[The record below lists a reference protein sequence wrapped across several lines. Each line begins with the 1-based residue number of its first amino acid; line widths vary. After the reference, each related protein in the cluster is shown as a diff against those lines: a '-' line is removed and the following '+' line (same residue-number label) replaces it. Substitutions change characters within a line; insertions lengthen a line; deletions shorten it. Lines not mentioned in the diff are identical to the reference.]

1 MPPFIDWN
9 AQRAAFEAEA
19 SRIVGRPVA
28 IGGPIA
34 ARFLPYPTLEL
45 ADVSVLGPDGRVL
58 ATIDRFAMD
67 VEVAPLAG
75 GEVRAFSVRLDRPVL
90 LLPLG
95 GDGTVTLP
103 VSEPVLPQR
112 VGAVTLEAVTVS
124 DGRVVIED
132 PARGAITLAGIEG
145 TFAAASG
152 TGTFSGEGSLDGAGE
167 RARFDLR
174 GQVNE
179 AKNGASVQ
187 LAFDAPSLDAR
198 LGFDGSLRLEAGV
211 PRLAGTAD
219 LRRPMPAAQPEVA
232 RAPADERSLWQR
244 MVDRI
249 LWRDEPEA
257 APVAAPEPRTE
268 EGPSLRAAGRLD
280 ATPASAVV
288 TDLRIEAGG
297 AERPY
302 VLAGGGSLNVRA
314 VPSFSLTL
322 QGEPLILEAEGASAP
337 GAPDAP
343 VDPPSF
349 AGRMAVLRSILE
361 TVPQPTIP
369 GQVAL
374 SLPVVSAGEQAIRN
388 VTLDAAPVA
397 GGWAITNLSA
407 ELPGRTVLEAEGAVS
422 VEEGFSFDGHVL
434 LASRQPTGFA
444 DWIAGE
450 VDPAIRRLP
459 VAGFDARVHLDERSQ
474 RFDDLELN
482 IGGDTVRGRL
492 ERASGAAGAL
502 VAAEIAGGRVDA
514 DALLALSALFEGEK
528 AGLERL
534 DRVDLDLAAGPVTLR
549 GVTAGRIDGRLR
561 YDGKRLDLS
570 SLAIADLAGADL
582 RLNGSVDD
590 PGPEAAGSIELSLK
604 AERPAGFLALL
615 RERLPASPLVEA
627 LDRRAGQLGPL
638 DVAGS
643 LSTARD
649 ADGASPSLVVRLDGS
664 AGGSRFD
671 LSAALEKGLQ
681 ARLTGGRFGAELT
694 VDNDSPAVL
703 LRQIGIEAID
713 AGAPG
718 PLELELSLSAS
729 ADGPVL
735 ASGSLRAPD
744 NELSADGELTLSP
757 SGIAGGE
764 LGLTL
769 GSNDLGPWLR
779 TGAVALAPPV
789 SLLPADL
796 AGTASWTDAGWRL
809 ADVEGT
815 LAGTA
820 LSGELHREGG
830 GDALLGGRLTV
841 SDLSL
846 PWASWLVYGS
856 EPRTVDGSGGFWSEA
871 PFPAGAPSALAGL
884 GRFSVDFQV
893 ARLALDPA
901 AVVEEVNGRLD
912 GGDGSLGLVGARGRF
927 AGGTLAG
934 DVEMRRAAGL
944 GGLTLTVEG
953 QGLRATAL
961 GLGERLGPDAVLGG
975 TLGIEASG
983 SSISA
988 LVRGATG
995 AGRID
1000 LSGARLA
1007 GVPAGGLR
1015 PILEAADT
1023 EGFRLDEAAVADFVS
1038 SQAGPGF
1045 PLGAVSSQV
1054 SVDGGVL
1061 RLSPLTIAG
1070 PGAMLGVDGRLG
1082 LADLSLGASARLAFE
1097 AGLDAIEGASPEISY
1112 AVGGTLAEPM
1122 VSADLQSLTN
1132 YLSVRA
1138 LQREEAEVA
1147 ALVERARESARL
1159 RREVRLF
1166 RWRVA
1171 EAERAEAERR
1181 SAAAAAQQR
1190 RIDAVRA
1197 DTEARVR
1204 AQREYDESRR
1214 AVPAA
1219 PAAAV
1224 EAAPAEAPPP
1234 AASEEAALPPQ
1245 AAPVPEPAPLPLSP
1259 QAEPAEAAVPA
1270 IGNVPTPDERPQPP
1284 AAASRPST
1292 SPPATRRR
1300 TAPAAPARTPAPA
1313 APPALDFDAAAPRAP
1328 AIPPAAPSDFPSL
1341 PGVENP
1347 LDF

>member
-19 SRIVGRPVA
+19 SRVVGRPVA
-28 IGGPIA
+28 IRGPIS
-34 ARFLPYPTLEL
+34 ARFLPYPALEL
-45 ADVSVLGPDGRVL
+45 ADVSVLGPDGQAL

-67 VEVAPLAG
+67 VEVAPLFG

-103 VSEPVLPQR
+103 LSKPVLPQR
-112 VGAVTLEAVTVS
+112 VGAVTLEAVTVG

-132 PARGAITLAGIEG
+132 PARGSITLAGIEG

-152 TGTFSGEGSLDGAGE
+152 TGTFSGEGSLDGAGA

-179 AKNGASVQ
+179 AKNGATVQ
-187 LAFDAPSLDAR
+187 IAFDAPSLDAR
-198 LGFDGSLRLEAGV
+198 LGFDGSLRFEAGV

-219 LRRPMPAAQPEVA
+219 LRRPMPAVQPQIA
-232 RAPADERSLWQR
+232 GAPVDERSLWQR
-244 MVDRI
+244 LVDRI

-257 APVAAPEPRTE
+257 APVVAPEPRTD
-268 EGPSLRAAGRLD
+268 GGASLRANGRLD

-302 VLAGGGSLNVRA
+302 VLAGGGSLTLRA

-322 QGEPLILEAEGASAP
+322 QGEPLILDEGDPQPAVASE
-337 GAPDAP
+337 
-343 VDPPSF
+343 PPSF

-450 VDPAIRRLP
+450 VDPAIRRLA

-474 RFDDLELN
+474 RFDNLELN

-514 DALLALSALFEGEK
+514 DALLALAALFEGEK

-561 YDGKRLDLS
+561 YDGKRLDLAN
-570 SLAIADLAGADL
+570 LAIADLAGADL
-582 RLNGSVDD
+582 RLNGSVDG

-729 ADGPVL
+729 AGGPVL

-779 TGAVALAPPV
+779 TGAVALAPPF

-796 AGTASWTDAGWRL
+796 GGTVSWTDAGWRL
-809 ADVEGT
+809 ADLEGT

-820 LSGELHREGG
+820 VSGELHREGG
-830 GDALLGGRLTV
+830 GDALLGGRLAL
-841 SDLSL
+841 SDLSV

-856 EPRTVDGSGGFWSEA
+856 EPRTADGSGGFWSEA
-871 PFPAGAPSALAGL
+871 PFPDGASSALAGL
-884 GRFSVDFQV
+884 GRFSMDIQV

-901 AVVEEVNGRLD
+901 AVVEEVSGRLD
-912 GGDGSLGLVGARGRF
+912 GGNGSLGLVGARGRF

-934 DVEMRRAAGL
+934 DIEMRRAAGL
-944 GGLTLTVEG
+944 GGLTLTMEG
-953 QGLRATAL
+953 RGLRAAAL
-961 GLGERLGPDAVLGG
+961 GLGDRLGPDAVLGG
-975 TLGIEASG
+975 TLGLEASG
-983 SSISA
+983 SSVSA

-1015 PILEAADT
+1015 PILEAADA
-1023 EGFRLDEAAVADFVS
+1023 EGFRVDEPTVAGLVATQDG
-1038 SQAGPGF
+1038 AGF
-1045 PLGAVSSQV
+1045 PLGAVGSQV

-1070 PGAMLGVDGRLG
+1070 PGATLGIDGRLG
-1082 LADLSLGASARLAFE
+1082 LADLSLGASARLAFD
-1097 AGLDAIEGASPEISY
+1097 AGLDAIEGASPEITY

-1181 SAAAAAQQR
+1181 AAAAAAQQR
-1190 RIDAVRA
+1190 RIEAVRA

-1214 AVPAA
+1214 AAPATPPA
-1219 PAAAV
+1219 PAAVV
-1224 EAAPAEAPPP
+1224 EAVPAQAPPP
-1234 AASEEAALPPQ
+1234 AASEEAALPPPD
-1245 AAPVPEPAPLPLSP
+1245 APVPEPAPSP
-1259 QAEPAEAAVPA
+1259 PSPPAEPAETAIPA
-1270 IGNVPTPDERPQPP
+1270 IGNVPTPDERPQLP
-1284 AAASRPST
+1284 AAASRPPASA
-1292 SPPATRRR
+1292 PATRRR
-1300 TAPAAPARTPAPA
+1300 TTPAAPARTPAPA
-1313 APPALDFDAAAPRAP
+1313 APPALDFDAAAPRVP
-1328 AIPPAAPSDFPSL
+1328 AVPPAAPSDFPSL

-1347 LDF
+1347 LEF